1 MKTSTSLYESI
12 TNKII
17 ESLKEGVLP
26 WHKPWASSNTFL
38 PLRYN
43 GIPYQGINTL
53 LLWIVSSDLG
63 YTSPTWMTFKQAQ
76 ELGGHVKKGERGTS
90 ICYADTVHKES
101 TNDQGE
107 QEVKHFS
114 FLRSYTVFNVEQIEG
129 LPSQYYTKPPKGL
142 SSDERIAS
150 LEAFVSSS
158 GANITEGGDR
168 ASYIPS
174 LDIINMP
181 PFASFD
187 SPECYYATLCH
198 ELVHWTGHPSR
209 LDRKITNGFGSKDY
223 AFEELVAELGSAFLA
238 GHVGFAPRVLDNH
251 ASYIA
256 SWIKILDQ
264 DHQMIFRAAGL
275 AQKAVE
281 FLLDQE
287 CSL

>member
-76 ELGGHVKKGERGTS
+76 ELGGHVKKGERGTPV
-90 ICYADTVHKES
+90 CYADTIHKES

-129 LPSQYYTKPPKGL
+129 LPSQYYIKPTQGF

-150 LEAFVSSS
+150 LEAFVSST
-158 GANITEGGDR
+158 GASITEGGDR

-174 LDIINMP
+174 LDIIKMP

-238 GHVGFAPRVLDNH
+238 GHLGFTPQIPDNH

-256 SWIKILDQ
+256 SWIKALGQ

-281 FLLDQE
+281 FLMN
-287 CSL
+287 S